1 MTLPDLDSFLSPRS
15 IAIVGASSSPAKIGA
30 VPVRYL
36 VEHGYDGAIYP
47 INARADQ
54 IEGRRAYPSLRAVE
68 ASIDLAVF
76 AIPASSV
83 DAALDDAIAA
93 GVKNI
98 VMFSAGFAEMGKEGE
113 QAQAAFAARAK
124 AAGIRVLGPNCLG
137 FMNVARAVYAT
148 FSPVVA
154 TGANESGCVGIV
166 SQSGAF
172 GAYAYAMA
180 RERGLG
186 LSAWITTGNESDI
199 GVADCIAWMARDPAT
214 RVIMAY
220 LEGCKDGR
228 KLRDALD
235 LARAAGKPV
244 VVVKVGRTELGAL
257 TAASHTAALA
267 GDDAVFDALFRQ
279 HGAYRARTIEEFFD
293 VAHGLAVAGLPPN
306 KQVGLLTV
314 SGGVGVMMADEAADA
329 ALEVTAL
336 PAAAQAMIHAR
347 VPLAA
352 THNPVDIT
360 GQVTAEPD
368 LLEAT
373 ARIMLGEAGHG
384 SLLIFLAAFGA
395 TPAMR
400 ILQQQMAQALR
411 NDFPGRL
418 IIFSTLADT
427 AQQRALEAA
436 GCLSFTDP
444 ARAVRVMAAMQF
456 FIRQQ
461 ERVSPP
467 DAETPWSADAIAAMP
482 APADASAAPG
492 PLQRGAHNEAD
503 ALRTLAA
510 YGIPT
515 VPFHRA
521 NSRDDV
527 IAGAQSLGFP
537 VAMKVLSA
545 DITHKS
551 DVGGVVLNI
560 HDADEAATA
569 YARILDAARSFAPNA
584 RIDGVLVARMVRGGV
599 ECILGARRDPALGV
613 VVMLGSGGVT
623 VELLGDVTF
632 RLAPVDI
639 DQARAMV
646 GELKTARLLQ
656 GFRGKPPCDVEALA
670 EAIVRLSRFALTA
683 GDSLESVE
691 LNPFVVLPAGQGAL
705 ALDAVLLTAPPAAT
719 NASSPALASSTSF

>member
-68 ASIDLAVF
+68 APIDLAVF

-228 KLRDALD
+228 KLRDSLD
-235 LARAAGKPV
+235 LAQAAGKPV

-336 PAAAQAMIHAR
+336 PVAAQAMIHAR

-461 ERVSPP
+461 ERVNRP
-467 DAETPWSADAIAAMP
+467 DAETPWSDAFAAMP
-482 APADASAAPG
+482 APEDASTAPG
-492 PLQRGAHNEAD
+492 PLRRGAHNEAD

-510 YGIPT
+510 HGIPI

-560 HDADEAATA
+560 HDADEAAAA

-705 ALDAVLLTAPPAAT
+705 ALDAVLLTAPPATT
-719 NASSPALASSTSF
+719 NASSPALAPSTSF

>member
-228 KLRDALD
+228 KLRDSLD

-461 ERVSPP
+461 ERVNRP
-467 DAETPWSADAIAAMP
+467 DAETPWPDAMAAMP
-482 APADASAAPG
+482 APADANAAPG
-492 PLQRGAHNEAD
+492 PLRRGAHNEAD

-510 YGIPT
+510 HGIPI

-560 HDADEAATA
+560 HDADEAAAA

-719 NASSPALASSTSF
+719 NASSPALAPSTSF